1 MAKRKRCP
9 SEEKMLRWIKEGR
22 GQGRGSEY
30 KPWLRIQDVP
40 SQGLS
45 SRVLGRKT
53 GRTHH
58 LLSKLE
64 TAFFYLWEWHPHII
78 DIREQYPLLPLS
90 ATQAIAD
97 RLRIRHPAFRGIP
110 VVMTTDVVVT
120 IERNDRLIEVAIT
133 IKYAKDLGNKRTLEK
148 LEIERVFWRDLSI
161 PWLIVVDRDLPTALA
176 RNLEHLHPFH
186 DPLAF
191 FPLTATDIATIGGSL
206 TDAVRSSRA
215 PLCKIAGECDAKFHL
230 RPGTSL
236 AISYHLIATRHW
248 CIDLLRPFQP
258 ELPIQILKHGP
269 EWDAMVDQVA
279 SINRQFSEEA

>member
-1 MAKRKRCP
+1 
-9 SEEKMLRWIKEGR
+9 
-22 GQGRGSEY
+22 
-30 KPWLRIQDVP
+30 
-40 SQGLS
+40 
-45 SRVLGRKT
+45 
-53 GRTHH
+53 
-58 LLSKLE
+58 LSKLE

-186 DPLAF
+186 LRSFHP
-191 FPLTATDIATIGGSL
+191 TDFETLRNHSL
-206 TDAVRSSRA
+206 GHYTPCQS
-215 PLCKIAGECDAKFHL
+215 
-230 RPGTSL
+230 
-236 AISYHLIATRHW
+236 
-248 CIDLLRPFQP
+248 
-258 ELPIQILKHGP
+258 
-269 EWDAMVDQVA
+269 
-279 SINRQFSEEA
+279 FSEKFCK

>member
-133 IKYAKDLGNKRTLEK
+133 IKYAKDLGNKRTLE
-148 LEIERVFWRDLSI
+148 
-161 PWLIVVDRDLPTALA
+161 
-176 RNLEHLHPFH
+176 
-186 DPLAF
+186 
-191 FPLTATDIATIGGSL
+191 
-206 TDAVRSSRA
+206 
-215 PLCKIAGECDAKFHL
+215 
-230 RPGTSL
+230 
-236 AISYHLIATRHW
+236 
-248 CIDLLRPFQP
+248 
-258 ELPIQILKHGP
+258 
-269 EWDAMVDQVA
+269 
-279 SINRQFSEEA
+279 